1 MKMKKFIYGMICM
14 MILVLMVGCAKTV
27 EAASTEL
34 ITETEVVTEATTEAP
49 TSNVDAVAE
58 FEKSLD
64 EFNTDTM
71 FIYFTWSDERDG
83 YFIWLDTPI
92 SWSYFYSQAGYEEMC
107 AGFDE
112 ICLEGKRASGVD
124 TYFTVLGPDYE
135 VIYASYNGTDFTLE
149 AMSAFE

>member
-1 MKMKKFIYGMICM
+1 MKKFICVFVCMIIMTM
-14 MILVLMVGCAKTV
+14 MMVGCAKTV
-27 EAASTEL
+27 EVAPTEV
-34 ITETEVVTEATTEAP
+34 TVPVVETEPATTEAP
-49 TSNVDAVAE
+49 TSNTDAVAE

>member
-1 MKMKKFIYGMICM
+1 MKKFISIFVCVIIMAM
-14 MILVLMVGCAKTV
+14 MVGCAKTI
-27 EAASTEL
+27 EMAPTEPVV
-34 ITETEVVTEATTEAP
+34 ETEAVTEAP

-71 FIYFTWSDERDG
+71 SIYFTWSDERDA

-92 SWSYFYSQAGYEEMC
+92 SWSYFYSQSEYKGMC

-112 ICLEGKRASGVD
+112 ICLEGKAASGVD
-124 TYFTVLGPDYE
+124 TYFTMLGPNYE
-135 VIYASYNGTDFTLE
+135 VVYASYNGTDFTLE
-149 AMSAFE
+149 ATSAFE